1 MSTSLKNK
9 KGIQKAFQN
18 LLEPASREEKLELE
32 TLMLSARFLSAVEQV
47 CQKRN
52 ILKKDL
58 ALMIG
63 TSPSYI
69 TQLFRGNKI
78 INLETIARMQL
89 ALNIEFKINLTS
101 EVPSNEPMKTQ
112 KNRAT
117 YRSLRETRLV
127 SQVKET
133 ELKGIKRTT
142 RSKGPIK
149 NK

>member
-1 MSTSLKNK
+1 MSTSLKTK
-9 KGIQKAFQN
+9 KGIQKAFQD

-47 CQKRN
+47 CQNRN

-58 ALMIG
+58 AQMID

-78 INLETIARMQL
+78 INMETIARMQL
-89 ALNIEFKINLTS
+89 ALNVEFEIKLVG
-101 EVPSNEPMKTQ
+101 EQPSIDSIKTP
-112 KNRAT
+112 KST
-117 YRSLRETRLV
+117 YRSLPETRLV
-127 SQVKET
+127 SQVKEAEPKSMKIGT
-133 ELKGIKRTT
+133 SVKGTK
-142 RSKGPIK
+142 PK